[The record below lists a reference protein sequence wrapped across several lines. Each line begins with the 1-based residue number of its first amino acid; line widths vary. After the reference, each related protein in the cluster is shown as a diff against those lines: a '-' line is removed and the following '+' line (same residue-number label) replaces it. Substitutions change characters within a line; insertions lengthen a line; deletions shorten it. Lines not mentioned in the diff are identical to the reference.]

1 MTVEERLRHKLIDRL
16 KEQKELAEADLNGK
30 ALVRT
35 RYKMIK
41 DEETGETKR
50 VQVPR
55 LMRRWWWKD
64 DTDAVLLELRYGNKP
79 ITIADNKSTIE
90 VGAMD
95 KLPKVIDMVIEAV
108 SAGELDKVLKAAKI
122 NTYFRLDVSV
132 RPHPPFVCAADL
144 LQYPRIT
151 KRWPS
156 RFPEALM
163 RDGVASAVVKGE
175 AFSQTHPALI
185 SADGTLNP
193 VPVASNCCSLY
204 NHTDR
209 LYCEGSAELVGGSDE
224 EPIASKFTC
233 FRSRWMD
240 TKAA

>member
-1 MTVEERLRHKLIDRL
+1 MTHLSKLKFSDKQRSQVKMTVEERLRHKLIDRL

-64 DTDAVLLELRYGNKP
+64 ETDTVLLELRYGNKP
-79 ITIADNKSTIE
+79 IAIADNKSTIE

-108 SAGELDKVLKAAKI
+108 SAGELDKVLKAALGERRVKL
-122 NTYFRLDVSV
+122 RQVS
-132 RPHPPFVCAADL
+132 
-144 LQYPRIT
+144 
-151 KRWPS
+151 
-156 RFPEALM
+156 
-163 RDGVASAVVKGE
+163 
-175 AFSQTHPALI
+175 
-185 SADGTLNP
+185 
-193 VPVASNCCSLY
+193 
-204 NHTDR
+204 
-209 LYCEGSAELVGGSDE
+209 
-224 EPIASKFTC
+224 
-233 FRSRWMD
+233 
-240 TKAA
+240 